1 MSNYADPQWV
11 DGYKTAVTDLLGEI
25 DRRKANLDGELVADG
40 DRFPRSLELELLAAH
55 CHGTL
60 EGLASGLALVEDIA
74 TGRVAS

>member
-11 DGYKTAVTDLLGEI
+11 DGYKTAVTDLL
-25 DRRKANLDGELVADG
+25 GELVADG